1 LNYKFPIFSYSKY
14 KEFKIK
20 TNNIVENQIIPI
32 SLSKEKQY
40 EVKVKEEIHTW
51 EEAISNAIEVSK
63 KKLLDSNSKIAEIKK
78 VEILNK
84 QSIDSKIKLSL
95 FISVIEDITKVIE
108 LKPQEEKTPEN
119 NLQT

>member
-1 LNYKFPIFSYSKY
+1 MINFLNHKIPIFSYSKY

-40 EVKVKEEIHTW
+40 EVEVKEEIYTW
-51 EEAISNAIEVSK
+51 EEAVSNAIEVSK
-63 KKLLDSNSKIAEIKK
+63 KKLLESNSKILEITK
-78 VEILNK
+78 VEILNR

-108 LKPQEEKTPEN
+108 IKPIDEKPVE
-119 NLQT
+119 